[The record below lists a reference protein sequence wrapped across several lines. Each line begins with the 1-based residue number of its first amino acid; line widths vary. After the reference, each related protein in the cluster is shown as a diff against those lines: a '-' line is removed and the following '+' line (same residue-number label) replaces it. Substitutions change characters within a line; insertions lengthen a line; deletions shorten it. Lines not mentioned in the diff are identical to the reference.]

1 MNPFTNEELLDLIQK
16 ATAGDKPSLET
27 VMLSVQDLVFNLS
40 LRMLGTFPDA
50 EDASQDILLKV
61 MTHLSSFK
69 GESAFSTWVFRIAV
83 NHLKDYKKH
92 MFAQFPL
99 SFEFYGDDIQNART
113 EDVPDL
119 TQNVEQ
125 AILAE
130 ELKLS
135 CTNVMLQCLDT
146 ESRCIFI
153 LGTMFHV
160 DSRIAGD
167 ILGITPEAYRQR
179 LSRVRKKMADF
190 LGEYCGEYGKGNCR
204 CADRVN
210 YAIQNHRIHPAQLYF
225 QPAAPAQVILDVK
238 EAMEEI
244 DDLSQEFSF
253 CRTYQSPEN
262 LKQFIKEF
270 LNGASFSVVGNSQE
284 TAGSVYSG
292 RESAKQEGES
302 MDTQLILRYLKSLSE
317 NNNREWYHAHKAAY
331 KEANAQFEELVQE
344 LILQIGKFDRSILPG
359 EAKELTFK
367 LVRDTRF
374 SHDKSPYHP
383 AFRAHIGPGGKL
395 PVPVGYYLMIKPG
408 GQSFLGG
415 GLFAASFKDAT
426 SMVRDHIAANGGE
439 WERILHDP
447 GFQKEFSVQGT
458 ALKNVPAGYDKEHP
472 QAEYL
477 KFKSWYLEYPVS
489 DDMVADGER
498 FLAEAVRLFRIMKP
512 FNDFL
517 NQALK
522 DFQMPAR

>member
-1 MNPFTNEELLDLIQK
+1 MNTTTNEELLELIQK

-27 VMLSVQDLVFNLS
+27 VICSVQDLVFNLS

-69 GESAFSTWVFRIAV
+69 GESSFSTWVFRIAV

-92 MFAQFPL
+92 MFARFPL
-99 SFEFYGDDIQNART
+99 SFEFYGDDIQNAGT

-153 LGTMFHV
+153 LGTMFRV

-167 ILGITPEAYRQR
+167 ILKITPEAYRKR

-190 LGEYCGEYGKGNCR
+190 LTEYCGEYGKGKCH

-210 YAIQNHRIHPAQLYF
+210 YAIQSRRISPAQLYY
-225 QPAAPAQVILDVK
+225 QTAVPVQIMLDVK

-253 CRTYQSPEN
+253 CKTWQTPEN

-270 LNGASFSVVGNSQE
+270 LNGTSFSVVRNS
-284 TAGSVYSG
+284 
-292 RESAKQEGES
+292 
-302 MDTQLILRYLKSLSE
+302 
-317 NNNREWYHAHKAAY
+317 
-331 KEANAQFEELVQE
+331 
-344 LILQIGKFDRSILPG
+344 
-359 EAKELTFK
+359 
-367 LVRDTRF
+367 
-374 SHDKSPYHP
+374 
-383 AFRAHIGPGGKL
+383 
-395 PVPVGYYLMIKPG
+395 
-408 GQSFLGG
+408 
-415 GLFAASFKDAT
+415 
-426 SMVRDHIAANGGE
+426 
-439 WERILHDP
+439 
-447 GFQKEFSVQGT
+447 
-458 ALKNVPAGYDKEHP
+458 
-472 QAEYL
+472 
-477 KFKSWYLEYPVS
+477 
-489 DDMVADGER
+489 
-498 FLAEAVRLFRIMKP
+498 
-512 FNDFL
+512 
-517 NQALK
+517 
-522 DFQMPAR
+522 